1 MSADPQ
7 LFRIDPDSRESEAIS
22 EVDFAQLGFQE
33 RHDIQEWVAANP
45 GILGEDLLII
55 GKEFS
60 GFDRTN
66 ERLDLLA
73 VDADGKLV
81 VIELK
86 RDDSGADAH
95 WQAIKYASYLHRVD
109 ADRII
114 EMLAGYAEVSK
125 ADATNK
131 LLQHLNADDLN
142 ALNNDQRI
150 ILASHRFAPEVT
162 SAALWLNE
170 KAPGDNLITCIQL
183 TPYRDAKTGS
193 LYVQANTIIPVPGAE
208 AYMIGVG
215 DSSDGGSRV
224 VQGTSSLAQTFARNR
239 NDDVTR
245 FLREVAE
252 LAVKQ
257 LPGDVKP
264 DRTSKWAGNGGWA
277 GSGRRH
283 YHLWYRRPPWG
294 NWELSYFVNLYDKEE
309 TWDTWRAH
317 VGLLYWNCGIAHLE
331 NRLETLE
338 VYGDQ
343 ELKDKELRV
352 LRHGEALDEAFAK
365 TLADTASRFIE
376 TTMRQIEA
384 LTDQGNE
391 EGT

>member
-224 VQGTSSLAQTFARNR
+224 VQGTSSLAETFARNR
-239 NDDVTR
+239 NDEVTR
-245 FLREVAE
+245 FLREVADR
-252 LAVKQ
+252 AING
-257 LPGDVKP
+257 LPDNIKP
-264 DRTSKWAGNGGWA
+264 DKRSRWAGGDAFW
-277 GSGRRH
+277 RY
-283 YHLWYRRPPWG
+283 YHLWYSRPPWSNWGASFRVDLWRG
-294 NWELSYFVNLYDKEE
+294 NDTDSWTSSSVSFRNSPGGLEERISNVSLHDEQKLEEDGIVVPLGTVSLEGDSDDK
-309 TWDTWRAH
+309 
-317 VGLLYWNCGIAHLE
+317 IAII
-331 NRLETLE
+331 
-338 VYGDQ
+338 
-343 ELKDKELRV
+343 LR
-352 LRHGEALDEAFAK
+352 
-365 TLADTASRFIE
+365 RFIE
-376 TTMRQIEA
+376 EITPIVDDFENES
-384 LTDQGNE
+384 NE
-391 EGT
+391 EDA

>member
-224 VQGTSSLAQTFARNR
+224 VQGTSSLAETFARNR
-239 NDDVTR
+239 NDEVTR
-245 FLREVAE
+245 FLREVADR
-252 LAVKQ
+252 AING
-257 LPGDVKP
+257 LPDNIKP
-264 DRTSKWAGNGGWA
+264 DKRSRWAGGDAFW
-277 GSGRRH
+277 RY
-283 YHLWYRRPPWG
+283 YHLWYSRPPWSNWGASFRVDLWRG
-294 NWELSYFVNLYDKEE
+294 NETDSWTSSSVSFRNSPNGLEERIRSLKLHDEQKLEEDGIVVPLGTISLGGDFDDK
-309 TWDTWRAH
+309 
-317 VGLLYWNCGIAHLE
+317 IA
-331 NRLETLE
+331 TI
-338 VYGDQ
+338 
-343 ELKDKELRV
+343 LR
-352 LRHGEALDEAFAK
+352 
-365 TLADTASRFIE
+365 RFIE
-376 TTMRQIEA
+376 EITPIVDDFENES
-384 LTDQGNE
+384 NE
-391 EGT
+391 EDA

>member
-33 RHDIQEWVAANP
+33 RHDIQEWVAANS

-224 VQGTSSLAQTFARNR
+224 VQGTSSLAETFARNR
-239 NDDVTR
+239 NDEVTR
-245 FLREVAE
+245 FLREVADR
-252 LAVKQ
+252 AING
-257 LPGDVKP
+257 LPDNIKP
-264 DRTSKWAGNGGWA
+264 DKRSRWAGGDAFW
-277 GSGRRH
+277 RY
-283 YHLWYRRPPWG
+283 YHLWYSRPPWSNWGISFRVDLWRG
-294 NWELSYFVNLYDKEE
+294 NETDSWTSSSVSFRNSPNGLEERIRSLKLHDEQKLEEDGIVVPLGTVSLEGDSDDK
-309 TWDTWRAH
+309 
-317 VGLLYWNCGIAHLE
+317 IAII
-331 NRLETLE
+331 
-338 VYGDQ
+338 
-343 ELKDKELRV
+343 LR
-352 LRHGEALDEAFAK
+352 
-365 TLADTASRFIE
+365 RFIE
-376 TTMRQIEA
+376 KIIPPIVDDFENER
-384 LTDQGNE
+384 NE
-391 EGT
+391 EDA

>member
-224 VQGTSSLAQTFARNR
+224 VQGTSSLAETFARNR
-239 NDDVTR
+239 NDEVTR
-245 FLREVAE
+245 FLREVADR
-252 LAVKQ
+252 AING
-257 LPGDVKP
+257 LPDNIKP
-264 DRTSKWAGNGGWA
+264 DKRSRWAGGHSTW
-277 GSGRRH
+277 RY
-283 YHLWYRRPPWG
+283 YHLWYSRPPWSNWGISFRVDLWRG
-294 NWELSYFVNLYDKEE
+294 NETDSWTSSSVSFRNSPGGLEERISNVSLHDEQKVEEDGIVVPLGTISLGGDFDDK
-309 TWDTWRAH
+309 
-317 VGLLYWNCGIAHLE
+317 IA
-331 NRLETLE
+331 TI
-338 VYGDQ
+338 
-343 ELKDKELRV
+343 LR
-352 LRHGEALDEAFAK
+352 
-365 TLADTASRFIE
+365 RFIE
-376 TTMRQIEA
+376 EITPIVDDFENER
-384 LTDQGNE
+384 NE
-391 EGT
+391 EDA